1 MTTFLLILGLLL
13 PTVATTAT
21 RTADD
26 LCRPVAG
33 MVSLDL
39 PEASGL
45 AAGSGR
51 SALLFAIGDS
61 GPPVLTVLDPSGAVV
76 RKVTINGANVTDW
89 EAITAARC
97 DGKSCLYVG
106 DIGDNSRSRQSVTLY
121 RVDEAAAASATS
133 ADAEAFELVY
143 PDGPHDAESLF
154 ATGDGQLFLVTKE
167 RGRATIFRAPHP
179 LRPGQRNT
187 LSVAGSLALP
197 ESKGPGITDAA
208 ASRDGKWIVVRSN
221 DAMFLY
227 RAAELLEQRAA
238 KPIHIDLRA
247 LNEPQGEGIAFG
259 PEGTVYVVG
268 EGGSKNR
275 PGSFIALRC
284 TLPD

>member
-13 PTVATTAT
+13 PTVATTTAT
-21 RTADD
+21 TDD
-26 LCRPVAG
+26 VCRPVTG
-33 MVSLDL
+33 MVPLDL
-39 PEASGL
+39 PEASGV
-45 AAGSGR
+45 AVGSGR

-61 GPPVLTVLDPSGAVV
+61 GPPVLTVLDQSGAAV
-76 RKVTINGANVTDW
+76 RKVTLNGAKVTDW

-106 DIGDNSRSRQSVTLY
+106 DIGDNSRSRRSVTLY

-133 ADAEAFELVY
+133 ADAETFELVY

-154 ATGDGQLFLVTKE
+154 ATSEGQLFLVTKE

-179 LRPGQRNT
+179 LRSGQRNM
-187 LSVAGSLALP
+187 LSVAAALTLA
-197 ESKGPGITDAA
+197 ESKGSGITDAA
-208 ASRDGKWIVVRSN
+208 ASRDGKWIVLRSN
-221 DAMFLY
+221 DSMFLY

-238 KPIHIDLRA
+238 KPIQVDLRA

-275 PGSFIALRC
+275 PGSFIAMQC
-284 TLPD
+284 TLLD